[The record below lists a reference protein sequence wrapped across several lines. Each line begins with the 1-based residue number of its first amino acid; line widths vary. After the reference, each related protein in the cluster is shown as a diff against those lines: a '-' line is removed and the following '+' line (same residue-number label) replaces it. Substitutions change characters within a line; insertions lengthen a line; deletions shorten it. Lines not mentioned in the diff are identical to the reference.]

1 MKKIIVFVLILFLAG
16 CSNIKESVK
25 EVKKETIKKDK
36 IDIMLEN
43 MSIEEKIAQMLIIE
57 YDSDY
62 VDDNLKSFLNMT
74 PPGGFILMKE
84 NITTFDKTRQFVSDL
99 KENSRVPLIISID
112 EEGGSVQRLKYLMD
126 ASVSDIPFMYN
137 VGLTNNY
144 DLAYNIG
151 KLIAEEVR
159 TIGVNVDFAPV
170 IDIYSNPNNTVI
182 GKRSF
187 GSDAEIVSNM
197 AVHFTKGLE
206 DNGVIGVYKHF
217 PGHGDTDIDSH
228 ESLPIINK
236 SLDDLKAFEL
246 VPFKSAVKA
255 GAKMIMVGH
264 IAIPEV
270 THDNTPDDSIWSK
283 PYLYLLGFLGLGLV
297 NVIMVYTYPDMG
309 IETVIT
315 YNDNPLVVL
324 QCICIF
330 RTFERLDLSKLPRIS
345 SVINYISAG
354 NLGVYM
360 IHEHPII
367 RYVIWS
373 RLFTTDSLTFYT
385 EEHYLLIFILIII
398 LVYSGCWMIDWWR
411 RMFVSLIKNKPSGLG
426 LLNIIFKSWL
436 VKNTDTK
443 LIIINKGIFFFL
455 INTNKSKLT
464 TINE

>member
-1 MKKIIVFVLILFLAG
+1 MKKIIVFVLILLLAG
-16 CSNIKESVK
+16 CSNIKENVK

-62 VDDNLKSFLNMT
+62 VDDNLKSFLNST

-99 KENSRVPLIISID
+99 NENSRIPLIISID

-126 ASVSDIPFMYN
+126 FIVSDIPFMYN

-151 KLIAEEVR
+151 EIIAEEVR

-187 GSDAEIVSNM
+187 GSNVDLVSNM
-197 AVHFTKGLE
+197 GINFTKGLE

-228 ESLPIINK
+228 EALPIINK
-236 SLDDLKAFEL
+236 SLDDLKSFEL

-264 IAIPEV
+264 IAIPQI
-270 THDNTPDDSIWSK
+270 THDNTPAS
-283 PYLYLLGFLGLGLV
+283 
-297 NVIMVYTYPDMG
+297 
-309 IETVIT
+309 
-315 YNDNPLVVL
+315 
-324 QCICIF
+324 
-330 RTFERLDLSKLPRIS
+330 LSKEVIDILKNDLNYNGLIVTDALNMGAIS
-345 SVINYISAG
+345 DNYSNEEAYIKAIEAG
-354 NLGVYM
+354 NDLLLIPSDGINTINIIKDKVSLDRINESAYKILKFKYDYLDKDNFLDKSYLG
-360 IHEHPII
+360 
-367 RYVIWS
+367 S
-373 RLFTTDSLTFYT
+373 
-385 EEHYLLIFILIII
+385 EEHA
-398 LVYSGCWMIDWWR
+398 
-411 RMFVSLIKNKPSGLG
+411 K
-426 LLNIIFKSWL
+426 
-436 VKNTDTK
+436 
-443 LIIINKGIFFFL
+443 IINQIPV
-455 INTNKSKLT
+455 S
-464 TINE
+464 

>member
-1 MKKIIVFVLILFLAG
+1 MKKIIVFVLILLISG
-16 CSNIKESVK
+16 CTNIKESVK

-62 VDDNLKSFLNMT
+62 VDDNLKSFLNST

-206 DNGVIGVYKHF
+206 DNGVIGVYKHV

-270 THDNTPDDSIWSK
+270 THDNTPAS
-283 PYLYLLGFLGLGLV
+283 
-297 NVIMVYTYPDMG
+297 
-309 IETVIT
+309 
-315 YNDNPLVVL
+315 
-324 QCICIF
+324 
-330 RTFERLDLSKLPRIS
+330 LSKEVIDILKNDLNYNGLIVTDALNMGAIS
-345 SVINYISAG
+345 DNYSNEEAYIKAIEAG
-354 NLGVYM
+354 NDLLLIPSDGINTINIIKDKVSLDWINESARKILEFKYDYLDKDNFLDKSYLG
-360 IHEHPII
+360 
-367 RYVIWS
+367 S
-373 RLFTTDSLTFYT
+373 
-385 EEHYLLIFILIII
+385 EEHAKIISQI
-398 LVYSGCWMIDWWR
+398 
-411 RMFVSLIKNKPSGLG
+411 P
-426 LLNIIFKSWL
+426 
-436 VKNTDTK
+436 
-443 LIIINKGIFFFL
+443 
-455 INTNKSKLT
+455 
-464 TINE
+464 

>member
-1 MKKIIVFVLILFLAG
+1 MKKIIVFVLILLLAG
-16 CSNIKESVK
+16 CSNIKENVK

-62 VDDNLKSFLNMT
+62 VDDNLKSFLNST

-99 KENSRVPLIISID
+99 NENSRIPLIISID

-126 ASVSDIPFMYN
+126 FIVSDIPFMYN

-151 KLIAEEVR
+151 EIIAEEVR

-187 GSDAEIVSNM
+187 GSNVDLVSNM
-197 AVHFTKGLE
+197 GINFTKGLE

-228 ESLPIINK
+228 VSLPIINK
-236 SLDDLKAFEL
+236 SLDDLKSFEL

-264 IAIPEV
+264 IAIPQI
-270 THDNTPDDSIWSK
+270 THDNTPASLSK
-283 PYLYLLGFLGLGLV
+283 EVIDILKNDLNYNGLIVTDAL
-297 NVIMVYTYPDMG
+297 NMG
-309 IETVIT
+309 AI
-315 YNDNPLVVL
+315 NDNYSN
-324 QCICIF
+324 
-330 RTFERLDLSKLPRIS
+330 EEA
-345 SVINYISAG
+345 YIKAIEAG
-354 NLGVYM
+354 NDLLLIPSDGINTINIIKDKVSLDRINESAYKILKFKYDYLDKDNFLDKSYLG
-360 IHEHPII
+360 
-367 RYVIWS
+367 S
-373 RLFTTDSLTFYT
+373 
-385 EEHYLLIFILIII
+385 EEHA
-398 LVYSGCWMIDWWR
+398 
-411 RMFVSLIKNKPSGLG
+411 K
-426 LLNIIFKSWL
+426 
-436 VKNTDTK
+436 
-443 LIIINKGIFFFL
+443 IINQIPV
-455 INTNKSKLT
+455 S
-464 TINE
+464 

>member
-1 MKKIIVFVLILFLAG
+1 MKKIIVFVLILLISG
-16 CSNIKESVK
+16 CTNIKESVK

-62 VDDNLKSFLNMT
+62 VDDNLKSFLNST

-206 DNGVIGVYKHF
+206 DNGVIGVYKHV

-270 THDNTPDDSIWSK
+270 THDNTPAS
-283 PYLYLLGFLGLGLV
+283 
-297 NVIMVYTYPDMG
+297 
-309 IETVIT
+309 
-315 YNDNPLVVL
+315 
-324 QCICIF
+324 
-330 RTFERLDLSKLPRIS
+330 LSKEVIDILKDDLNYNGLIVTDALNMGAIS
-345 SVINYISAG
+345 DNYSNEEAYIKAIEAG
-354 NLGVYM
+354 NDLLLIPSDGINTINIIKDKVSLDRINESAYKILKFKYDYLDKDNFLDKSYLG
-360 IHEHPII
+360 
-367 RYVIWS
+367 S
-373 RLFTTDSLTFYT
+373 
-385 EEHYLLIFILIII
+385 EEHAKIISQI
-398 LVYSGCWMIDWWR
+398 
-411 RMFVSLIKNKPSGLG
+411 P
-426 LLNIIFKSWL
+426 
-436 VKNTDTK
+436 
-443 LIIINKGIFFFL
+443 
-455 INTNKSKLT
+455 
-464 TINE
+464 

>member
-16 CSNIKESVK
+16 CTNIKENVK

-62 VDDNLKSFLNMT
+62 VDDNLKSFLNST

-126 ASVSDIPFMYN
+126 LNVSDIPFMYN
-137 VGLTNNY
+137 VGLTNYY

-151 KLIAEEVR
+151 KIIAEEVR

-197 AVHFTKGLE
+197 SVRFTKGLE

-228 ESLPIINK
+228 ENLPIINK

-270 THDNTPDDSIWSK
+270 THDNTPAS
-283 PYLYLLGFLGLGLV
+283 
-297 NVIMVYTYPDMG
+297 
-309 IETVIT
+309 
-315 YNDNPLVVL
+315 
-324 QCICIF
+324 
-330 RTFERLDLSKLPRIS
+330 LSKEVIDILKNDLNYNGLIVTDALNMGAIS
-345 SVINYISAG
+345 DNYSNEEAYIKAIEAG
-354 NLGVYM
+354 NDL
-360 IHEHPII
+360 
-367 RYVIWS
+367 
-373 RLFTTDSLTFYT
+373 
-385 EEHYLLIFILIII
+385 LLI
-398 LVYSGCWMIDWWR
+398 
-411 RMFVSLIKNKPSGLG
+411 PSDGINTI
-426 LLNIIFKSWL
+426 NIIKDKVSENRINESVRKILKFKYDYLDKDIFLDKSYL
-436 VKNTDTK
+436 GSAEHAK
-443 LIIINKGIFFFL
+443 IINQIPV
-455 INTNKSKLT
+455 S
-464 TINE
+464 

>member
-1 MKKIIVFVLILFLAG
+1 MKKIIVFVLILLLAG
-16 CSNIKESVK
+16 CTNIKESVK
-25 EVKKETIKKDK
+25 EVKKDTIKKDK

-99 KENSRVPLIISID
+99 KENSRIPLIISID
-112 EEGGSVQRLKYLMD
+112 EEGGNVQRLKYLMD
-126 ASVSDIPFMYN
+126 LKVSDIPFMYN

-151 KLIAEEVR
+151 KIIAEEVR

-197 AVHFTKGLE
+197 AVRFTKGLE

-228 ESLPIINK
+228 EALPIINK
-236 SLDDLKAFEL
+236 SLDDLKSFEL
-246 VPFKSAVKA
+246 IPFKSAVKA

-264 IAIPEV
+264 IAIPQI
-270 THDNTPDDSIWSK
+270 THDNTPAS
-283 PYLYLLGFLGLGLV
+283 
-297 NVIMVYTYPDMG
+297 
-309 IETVIT
+309 
-315 YNDNPLVVL
+315 
-324 QCICIF
+324 
-330 RTFERLDLSKLPRIS
+330 LSKEVIDILKNDLNYNGLIVTDALNMGAIS
-345 SVINYISAG
+345 DNYSNEEAYIKAIEAG
-354 NLGVYM
+354 NDLLLIPSDEINTINIIKEKVSLDRINESAYKILKFKYDYLDKDNFLDKSYLG
-360 IHEHPII
+360 
-367 RYVIWS
+367 S
-373 RLFTTDSLTFYT
+373 
-385 EEHYLLIFILIII
+385 EEH
-398 LVYSGCWMIDWWR
+398 
-411 RMFVSLIKNKPSGLG
+411 
-426 LLNIIFKSWL
+426 
-436 VKNTDTK
+436 TK
-443 LIIINKGIFFFL
+443 IINQIP
-455 INTNKSKLT
+455 
-464 TINE
+464 

>member
-1 MKKIIVFVLILFLAG
+1 MKKIIVFVLILLISG
-16 CSNIKESVK
+16 CTNIKESVK

-62 VDDNLKSFLNMT
+62 VDDNLKSFLNST

-99 KENSRVPLIISID
+99 KENSRIPLIISID

-126 ASVSDIPFMYN
+126 SSVSDIPFMYN

-151 KLIAEEVR
+151 KIIAEEVR

-197 AVHFTKGLE
+197 AVRFTKGLE

-236 SLDDLKAFEL
+236 SLDDLKSFEL
-246 VPFKSAVKA
+246 VPFESAVKT

-270 THDNTPDDSIWSK
+270 THDNTPAS
-283 PYLYLLGFLGLGLV
+283 
-297 NVIMVYTYPDMG
+297 
-309 IETVIT
+309 
-315 YNDNPLVVL
+315 
-324 QCICIF
+324 
-330 RTFERLDLSKLPRIS
+330 LSKEVIDILKNDLNYNGLIVTDALNMGAIS
-345 SVINYISAG
+345 DNYSNEEAYIKAIEAG
-354 NLGVYM
+354 NDLLLIPSDGINTINIIKDKVSLDWINESARKILEFKYDYLDKDNFLDKSYLG
-360 IHEHPII
+360 
-367 RYVIWS
+367 S
-373 RLFTTDSLTFYT
+373 
-385 EEHYLLIFILIII
+385 EEHAKIISQI
-398 LVYSGCWMIDWWR
+398 
-411 RMFVSLIKNKPSGLG
+411 P
-426 LLNIIFKSWL
+426 
-436 VKNTDTK
+436 
-443 LIIINKGIFFFL
+443 
-455 INTNKSKLT
+455 
-464 TINE
+464 

>member
-1 MKKIIVFVLILFLAG
+1 MKKIIVFVLFLLLSG

-62 VDDNLKSFLNMT
+62 VDDNLKNFLNST

-99 KENSRVPLIISID
+99 KENSRIPLIISID

-126 ASVSDIPFMYN
+126 ARVSDIPFMYN
-137 VGLTNNY
+137 VGLINNY

-151 KLIAEEVR
+151 KIIAEEVR

-197 AVHFTKGLE
+197 AVCFTKGLE

-236 SLDDLKAFEL
+236 SLDDLKSFEL

-270 THDNTPDDSIWSK
+270 THDNTPAS
-283 PYLYLLGFLGLGLV
+283 
-297 NVIMVYTYPDMG
+297 
-309 IETVIT
+309 
-315 YNDNPLVVL
+315 
-324 QCICIF
+324 
-330 RTFERLDLSKLPRIS
+330 LSKEVIDILKDDLNYNGLIVTDALNMGAIS
-345 SVINYISAG
+345 DNYSNEEAYIKAIEAG
-354 NLGVYM
+354 NDLLLIPSDGINTINIIKDKVSLDRINESARKILKFKYDYLDKDYFLDKSYLG
-360 IHEHPII
+360 
-367 RYVIWS
+367 S
-373 RLFTTDSLTFYT
+373 
-385 EEHYLLIFILIII
+385 EEHAKIISQI
-398 LVYSGCWMIDWWR
+398 
-411 RMFVSLIKNKPSGLG
+411 P
-426 LLNIIFKSWL
+426 
-436 VKNTDTK
+436 
-443 LIIINKGIFFFL
+443 
-455 INTNKSKLT
+455 
-464 TINE
+464 

>member
-1 MKKIIVFVLILFLAG
+1 
-16 CSNIKESVK
+16 
-25 EVKKETIKKDK
+25 
-36 IDIMLEN
+36 MLEN

-62 VDDNLKSFLNMT
+62 VDDNLKSFLNST

-99 KENSRVPLIISID
+99 KENSRIPLIISID

-126 ASVSDIPFMYN
+126 LKVSDIPFMYN

-151 KLIAEEVR
+151 KIIAEEVR

-197 AVHFTKGLE
+197 AVRFTKGLE

-228 ESLPIINK
+228 EALPIINK
-236 SLDDLKAFEL
+236 SLDDLKSFEL

-270 THDNTPDDSIWSK
+270 THDNTPAS
-283 PYLYLLGFLGLGLV
+283 
-297 NVIMVYTYPDMG
+297 
-309 IETVIT
+309 
-315 YNDNPLVVL
+315 
-324 QCICIF
+324 
-330 RTFERLDLSKLPRIS
+330 LSKEVIDILKDDLNYNGLIVTDALNMGAISDNYSNEEAYIKAVEDGNDLLLIPNDGINTINIIKDKVSIDRI
-345 SVINYISAG
+345 NESAYKILKFKYDYLDKD
-354 NLGVYM
+354 NFLDKSYLG
-360 IHEHPII
+360 
-367 RYVIWS
+367 S
-373 RLFTTDSLTFYT
+373 
-385 EEHYLLIFILIII
+385 EEHAKIISQI
-398 LVYSGCWMIDWWR
+398 
-411 RMFVSLIKNKPSGLG
+411 P
-426 LLNIIFKSWL
+426 
-436 VKNTDTK
+436 
-443 LIIINKGIFFFL
+443 
-455 INTNKSKLT
+455 
-464 TINE
+464 

>member
-1 MKKIIVFVLILFLAG
+1 MKKIIVFILILLLSG
-16 CSNIKESVK
+16 CNIKESTK

-62 VDDNLKSFLNMT
+62 VDDNLKSFLNST

-99 KENSRVPLIISID
+99 KENSRIPLIISID

-126 ASVSDIPFMYN
+126 FKVSDIPFMYS

-151 KLIAEEVR
+151 KIIAEEVR

-228 ESLPIINK
+228 EALPIINK
-236 SLDDLKAFEL
+236 NLDDLKAFEL
-246 VPFKSAVKA
+246 VPFESAVKA

-270 THDNTPDDSIWSK
+270 THDNTPAS
-283 PYLYLLGFLGLGLV
+283 
-297 NVIMVYTYPDMG
+297 
-309 IETVIT
+309 
-315 YNDNPLVVL
+315 
-324 QCICIF
+324 
-330 RTFERLDLSKLPRIS
+330 LSKEVIDILKDDLNYNGLIVTDALNMGAIS
-345 SVINYISAG
+345 DNYSNEEAYIKAVEAG
-354 NLGVYM
+354 NDLLLIPSDGINTINIIKDKVSLDRINESAYKILKFKYDYLDKDNFLDKSYLG
-360 IHEHPII
+360 
-367 RYVIWS
+367 S
-373 RLFTTDSLTFYT
+373 
-385 EEHYLLIFILIII
+385 EEHTKIISQI
-398 LVYSGCWMIDWWR
+398 
-411 RMFVSLIKNKPSGLG
+411 P
-426 LLNIIFKSWL
+426 
-436 VKNTDTK
+436 
-443 LIIINKGIFFFL
+443 
-455 INTNKSKLT
+455 
-464 TINE
+464 

>member
-1 MKKIIVFVLILFLAG
+1 MKKIIVFVLILLLAG
-16 CSNIKESVK
+16 CSNIKENVK

-62 VDDNLKSFLNMT
+62 VDDNLKSFLNST

-99 KENSRVPLIISID
+99 NENSRIPLIISID

-126 ASVSDIPFMYN
+126 FIVSDIPFMYN

-151 KLIAEEVR
+151 EIIAEEVR

-187 GSDAEIVSNM
+187 GSNVDLVSNM
-197 AVHFTKGLE
+197 GINFTKGLE

-228 ESLPIINK
+228 EALPIINK
-236 SLDDLKAFEL
+236 SLDDLKSFEL

-264 IAIPEV
+264 IAIPQI
-270 THDNTPDDSIWSK
+270 THDNTPASLSK
-283 PYLYLLGFLGLGLV
+283 EVIDILKNDLNYNGLIVTDAL
-297 NVIMVYTYPDMG
+297 NMG
-309 IETVIT
+309 AI
-315 YNDNPLVVL
+315 NDNYSN
-324 QCICIF
+324 
-330 RTFERLDLSKLPRIS
+330 EEA
-345 SVINYISAG
+345 YIKAIEAG
-354 NLGVYM
+354 NDLLLIPSDGINTINIIKDKVSLDRINESAYKILKFKYDYLDKDIFLDKSYLG
-360 IHEHPII
+360 
-367 RYVIWS
+367 S
-373 RLFTTDSLTFYT
+373 
-385 EEHYLLIFILIII
+385 EEHA
-398 LVYSGCWMIDWWR
+398 
-411 RMFVSLIKNKPSGLG
+411 K
-426 LLNIIFKSWL
+426 
-436 VKNTDTK
+436 
-443 LIIINKGIFFFL
+443 IINQIPV
-455 INTNKSKLT
+455 S
-464 TINE
+464 

>member
-1 MKKIIVFVLILFLAG
+1 MKKIIVFVLFLLLAG
-16 CSNIKESVK
+16 CSNIKENTK

-62 VDDNLKSFLNMT
+62 VDDNLKSFLNST

-99 KENSRVPLIISID
+99 KENSMVPLIISID

-126 ASVSDIPFMYN
+126 ARVSDIPFMYN

-151 KLIAEEVR
+151 EIIAEEVR

-170 IDIYSNPNNTVI
+170 IDIYSNSNNTVI

-197 AVHFTKGLE
+197 AVRFTKGLE

-228 ESLPIINK
+228 EALPIINK
-236 SLDDLKAFEL
+236 SLDDLKSFEL
-246 VPFKSAVKA
+246 VPFESAVKT

-270 THDNTPDDSIWSK
+270 THDNTPAS
-283 PYLYLLGFLGLGLV
+283 
-297 NVIMVYTYPDMG
+297 
-309 IETVIT
+309 
-315 YNDNPLVVL
+315 
-324 QCICIF
+324 
-330 RTFERLDLSKLPRIS
+330 LSKEVIDILKNDLNYDGLIVTDALNMGAIS
-345 SVINYISAG
+345 DNYSNEEAYIKAIEAG
-354 NLGVYM
+354 NDLLLIPSDGINTINIIKDKVSLDRINESARKILKFKYGYLDKDNFLDKSYLG
-360 IHEHPII
+360 
-367 RYVIWS
+367 S
-373 RLFTTDSLTFYT
+373 
-385 EEHYLLIFILIII
+385 EEHAKIISQI
-398 LVYSGCWMIDWWR
+398 
-411 RMFVSLIKNKPSGLG
+411 P
-426 LLNIIFKSWL
+426 
-436 VKNTDTK
+436 
-443 LIIINKGIFFFL
+443 
-455 INTNKSKLT
+455 
-464 TINE
+464 

>member
-1 MKKIIVFVLILFLAG
+1 MKKIIVFVLFLLLAG
-16 CSNIKESVK
+16 CTNIKESVK

-62 VDDNLKSFLNMT
+62 VDDNLKKFLNST

-84 NITTFDKTRQFVSDL
+84 NITIFDKTRQFVSDL
-99 KENSRVPLIISID
+99 KENSRIPLIISID

-126 ASVSDIPFMYN
+126 SSVSDIPFMYN

-197 AVHFTKGLE
+197 AVRFTKGLE
-206 DNGVIGVYKHF
+206 DSGVIGVYKHF

-228 ESLPIINK
+228 VSLPIINK
-236 SLDDLKAFEL
+236 SLDDLKSFEL
-246 VPFKSAVKA
+246 VPFKSAIKA

-264 IAIPEV
+264 IDIPQI
-270 THDNTPDDSIWSK
+270 THDNTPAS
-283 PYLYLLGFLGLGLV
+283 
-297 NVIMVYTYPDMG
+297 
-309 IETVIT
+309 
-315 YNDNPLVVL
+315 
-324 QCICIF
+324 
-330 RTFERLDLSKLPRIS
+330 LSKEVIDILKNDLNYNGLIVTDALNMGAIS
-345 SVINYISAG
+345 DNYSNEEAYIKAIEAG
-354 NLGVYM
+354 NDLLLIPSDGINTINIIKDKVSLDRINESARKILEFKYDYLDKDNFLDKSYLG
-360 IHEHPII
+360 
-367 RYVIWS
+367 S
-373 RLFTTDSLTFYT
+373 
-385 EEHYLLIFILIII
+385 EEHAKIISQI
-398 LVYSGCWMIDWWR
+398 
-411 RMFVSLIKNKPSGLG
+411 P
-426 LLNIIFKSWL
+426 
-436 VKNTDTK
+436 
-443 LIIINKGIFFFL
+443 
-455 INTNKSKLT
+455 
-464 TINE
+464 

>member
-1 MKKIIVFVLILFLAG
+1 MKKIIVFVLFLLLAG
-16 CSNIKESVK
+16 CSNIKENTK

-62 VDDNLKSFLNMT
+62 VDDNLKSFLNST

-99 KENSRVPLIISID
+99 KENSMVPLIISID

-126 ASVSDIPFMYN
+126 ARVSDIPFMYN

-151 KLIAEEVR
+151 EIIAEEVR

-170 IDIYSNPNNTVI
+170 IDIYSNSNNTVI

-197 AVHFTKGLE
+197 AVRFTKGLE

-228 ESLPIINK
+228 EALPIINK
-236 SLDDLKAFEL
+236 SLDDLKSFEL
-246 VPFKSAVKA
+246 VPFESAVKT

-270 THDNTPDDSIWSK
+270 THDNTPAS
-283 PYLYLLGFLGLGLV
+283 
-297 NVIMVYTYPDMG
+297 
-309 IETVIT
+309 
-315 YNDNPLVVL
+315 
-324 QCICIF
+324 
-330 RTFERLDLSKLPRIS
+330 LSKEVIDILKNDLNYDGLIVTDALNMGAIS
-345 SVINYISAG
+345 DNYSNEEAYIKAIEAG
-354 NLGVYM
+354 NDLLLIPSDGINTINIIKDKVSLDRINESTRKILKFKYDYLDKDNFLDKSYLG
-360 IHEHPII
+360 
-367 RYVIWS
+367 S
-373 RLFTTDSLTFYT
+373 
-385 EEHYLLIFILIII
+385 EEHAKIISQI
-398 LVYSGCWMIDWWR
+398 PQS
-411 RMFVSLIKNKPSGLG
+411 
-426 LLNIIFKSWL
+426 
-436 VKNTDTK
+436 
-443 LIIINKGIFFFL
+443 
-455 INTNKSKLT
+455 
-464 TINE
+464 

>member
-1 MKKIIVFVLILFLAG
+1 MKKIIVFVLIFLISG

-25 EVKKETIKKDK
+25 EVKKKTIKKDK

-62 VDDNLKSFLNMT
+62 VDDNLKSFLNST

-126 ASVSDIPFMYN
+126 ARVSDIPFMYN

-151 KLIAEEVR
+151 EIIAEEVR

-170 IDIYSNPNNTVI
+170 IDFYSNPNNTVI

-187 GSDAEIVSNM
+187 GSDVEIVSNM
-197 AVHFTKGLE
+197 AVCFTKGLE

-270 THDNTPDDSIWSK
+270 TSDNTPASLSK
-283 PYLYLLGFLGLGLV
+283 EVIDILKNDLNYNGLIVTDAL
-297 NVIMVYTYPDMG
+297 NMG
-309 IETVIT
+309 AI
-315 YNDNPLVVL
+315 NDNYSN
-324 QCICIF
+324 
-330 RTFERLDLSKLPRIS
+330 EEA
-345 SVINYISAG
+345 YIKAIEAG
-354 NLGVYM
+354 NDLLLIPNDGINTINIIKDKVSLDRINESARKILKFKYDYLDKDNFLDKSYLG
-360 IHEHPII
+360 
-367 RYVIWS
+367 S
-373 RLFTTDSLTFYT
+373 
-385 EEHYLLIFILIII
+385 EEHAKIISQI
-398 LVYSGCWMIDWWR
+398 
-411 RMFVSLIKNKPSGLG
+411 P
-426 LLNIIFKSWL
+426 
-436 VKNTDTK
+436 
-443 LIIINKGIFFFL
+443 
-455 INTNKSKLT
+455 
-464 TINE
+464 

>member
-1 MKKIIVFVLILFLAG
+1 MKKIIVFVLILLLAG

-62 VDDNLKSFLNMT
+62 VDDNLKSFLNST

-99 KENSRVPLIISID
+99 KENSRIPLIISID

-126 ASVSDIPFMYN
+126 ARVSDIPFMYN

-144 DLAYNIG
+144 DFAYNIG
-151 KLIAEEVR
+151 KIIAEEIR
-159 TIGVNVDFAPV
+159 TIGVNVNFAPV
-170 IDIYSNPNNTVI
+170 IDIYSNLNNTVI

-197 AVHFTKGLE
+197 AVRFTKGLE

-228 ESLPIINK
+228 EALPIINK
-236 SLDDLKAFEL
+236 SLDDLKSFEL

-270 THDNTPDDSIWSK
+270 THDNTPAS
-283 PYLYLLGFLGLGLV
+283 
-297 NVIMVYTYPDMG
+297 
-309 IETVIT
+309 
-315 YNDNPLVVL
+315 
-324 QCICIF
+324 
-330 RTFERLDLSKLPRIS
+330 LSKEVIDILKNDLNYNGLIVTDALNMGAIS
-345 SVINYISAG
+345 DNYSNEEAYIKAIEAG
-354 NLGVYM
+354 NDLLLIPSDGINTINIIKDKVSLDRINESARKILKFKYDYLDKDNFLDKSYLG
-360 IHEHPII
+360 
-367 RYVIWS
+367 S
-373 RLFTTDSLTFYT
+373 
-385 EEHYLLIFILIII
+385 EEHAKIISQI
-398 LVYSGCWMIDWWR
+398 PQS
-411 RMFVSLIKNKPSGLG
+411 
-426 LLNIIFKSWL
+426 
-436 VKNTDTK
+436 
-443 LIIINKGIFFFL
+443 
-455 INTNKSKLT
+455 
-464 TINE
+464 

>member
-1 MKKIIVFVLILFLAG
+1 MKKIIVFVLILLLSG
-16 CSNIKESVK
+16 CNIKENVK

-57 YDSDY
+57 DDSDY

-84 NITTFDKTRQFVSDL
+84 NITTFDKTRQFVFDL

-126 ASVSDIPFMYN
+126 LKVSDIPFMYN

-151 KLIAEEVR
+151 GIIAEEVR
-159 TIGVNVDFAPV
+159 TIGVNVDFAPI

-197 AVHFTKGLE
+197 AVRFTKGLE

-228 ESLPIINK
+228 DSLPIINK
-236 SLDDLKAFEL
+236 SLDDLKSFEL
-246 VPFKSAVKA
+246 IPFKSAVKA

-264 IAIPEV
+264 IAIPQI
-270 THDNTPDDSIWSK
+270 THDNIPAS
-283 PYLYLLGFLGLGLV
+283 
-297 NVIMVYTYPDMG
+297 
-309 IETVIT
+309 
-315 YNDNPLVVL
+315 
-324 QCICIF
+324 
-330 RTFERLDLSKLPRIS
+330 LSKEVIDILKDDLNYNGLIVTDALNMGAIS
-345 SVINYISAG
+345 DNYSNEEAYIKAIEAG
-354 NLGVYM
+354 NDLLLIPSDGINTINIIKDKVSLDRINESARKILEFKYDYLDKDNFLDKSYLG
-360 IHEHPII
+360 
-367 RYVIWS
+367 S
-373 RLFTTDSLTFYT
+373 
-385 EEHYLLIFILIII
+385 EEHTKIISQI
-398 LVYSGCWMIDWWR
+398 
-411 RMFVSLIKNKPSGLG
+411 P
-426 LLNIIFKSWL
+426 
-436 VKNTDTK
+436 
-443 LIIINKGIFFFL
+443 
-455 INTNKSKLT
+455 
-464 TINE
+464 

>member
-1 MKKIIVFVLILFLAG
+1 MKKIIVFVLILLISG
-16 CSNIKESVK
+16 CTNIKESVK

-62 VDDNLKSFLNMT
+62 VDDNLKSFLNTT

-84 NITTFDKTRQFVSDL
+84 NITTFDKTRQFVSGL
-99 KENSRVPLIISID
+99 KENSRIPLIISID

-126 ASVSDIPFMYN
+126 SSVSDIPFMYN

-151 KLIAEEVR
+151 KIIAEEVR

-197 AVHFTKGLE
+197 AVRFTKGLE

-236 SLDDLKAFEL
+236 SLDDLKSFEL

-264 IAIPEV
+264 IAIPQI
-270 THDNTPDDSIWSK
+270 THDNTPAS
-283 PYLYLLGFLGLGLV
+283 
-297 NVIMVYTYPDMG
+297 
-309 IETVIT
+309 
-315 YNDNPLVVL
+315 
-324 QCICIF
+324 
-330 RTFERLDLSKLPRIS
+330 LSKEVIDILKDDLNYNGLIVTDALNMGAIS
-345 SVINYISAG
+345 DNYSNEEAYIKAVEAG
-354 NLGVYM
+354 NDLLLIPSDGINTINIIKDKVSLDRINESARKILKFKYDYLDKDNFLDKSYLG
-360 IHEHPII
+360 
-367 RYVIWS
+367 S
-373 RLFTTDSLTFYT
+373 
-385 EEHYLLIFILIII
+385 EEHAKIISQI
-398 LVYSGCWMIDWWR
+398 PQS
-411 RMFVSLIKNKPSGLG
+411 
-426 LLNIIFKSWL
+426 
-436 VKNTDTK
+436 
-443 LIIINKGIFFFL
+443 
-455 INTNKSKLT
+455 
-464 TINE
+464 

>member
-16 CSNIKESVK
+16 CTNIKENVK

-62 VDDNLKSFLNMT
+62 VDDNLKSFLNST

-126 ASVSDIPFMYN
+126 LKVSDIPFMYN
-137 VGLTNNY
+137 VGLTNYY

-151 KLIAEEVR
+151 KIIAEEVR

-197 AVHFTKGLE
+197 SVRFTKGLE

-228 ESLPIINK
+228 ENLPIINK

-270 THDNTPDDSIWSK
+270 THDNTPAS
-283 PYLYLLGFLGLGLV
+283 
-297 NVIMVYTYPDMG
+297 
-309 IETVIT
+309 
-315 YNDNPLVVL
+315 
-324 QCICIF
+324 
-330 RTFERLDLSKLPRIS
+330 LSKEVIDILKNDLNYNGLIVTDALNMGAIS
-345 SVINYISAG
+345 DNYSNEEAYIKAIEAG
-354 NLGVYM
+354 NDL
-360 IHEHPII
+360 
-367 RYVIWS
+367 
-373 RLFTTDSLTFYT
+373 
-385 EEHYLLIFILIII
+385 LLI
-398 LVYSGCWMIDWWR
+398 
-411 RMFVSLIKNKPSGLG
+411 PSDGINTI
-426 LLNIIFKSWL
+426 NIIKDKVSENRINESVRKILKFKYDYLDKDIFLDKSYL
-436 VKNTDTK
+436 GSAEHAK
-443 LIIINKGIFFFL
+443 IINQIPV
-455 INTNKSKLT
+455 S
-464 TINE
+464 

>member
-16 CSNIKESVK
+16 CTIIKESVK
-25 EVKKETIKKDK
+25 EVKKKTIKKDK

-43 MSIEEKIAQMLIIE
+43 MSMEEKIAQMLIIE

-62 VDDNLKSFLNMT
+62 VDDNLKSFLNST

-99 KENSRVPLIISID
+99 RENSRVPLIISID

-126 ASVSDIPFMYN
+126 ARASDIPFMYN

-151 KLIAEEVR
+151 KIIAEEVR

-187 GSDAEIVSNM
+187 GSDVELVSNM
-197 AVHFTKGLE
+197 AVCFTKGLE

-228 ESLPIINK
+228 EVLPIINK
-236 SLDDLKAFEL
+236 SLDDLKSFEL

-270 THDNTPDDSIWSK
+270 TSDNTPAS
-283 PYLYLLGFLGLGLV
+283 
-297 NVIMVYTYPDMG
+297 
-309 IETVIT
+309 
-315 YNDNPLVVL
+315 
-324 QCICIF
+324 
-330 RTFERLDLSKLPRIS
+330 LSKEVIDILKNDLNYNGLIVTDALNMGAIS
-345 SVINYISAG
+345 DNYSNEEAYIKAIEAG
-354 NLGVYM
+354 NDLLLIPSDGINTINIIKDKVSLDRINESARKILEFKYDYLDKDNFLDKSYLG
-360 IHEHPII
+360 
-367 RYVIWS
+367 S
-373 RLFTTDSLTFYT
+373 
-385 EEHYLLIFILIII
+385 EEHAKIISQI
-398 LVYSGCWMIDWWR
+398 
-411 RMFVSLIKNKPSGLG
+411 PS
-426 LLNIIFKSWL
+426 S
-436 VKNTDTK
+436 
-443 LIIINKGIFFFL
+443 
-455 INTNKSKLT
+455 
-464 TINE
+464 

>member
-16 CSNIKESVK
+16 CSNIKENVK
-25 EVKKETIKKDK
+25 EVKKATIKKDK

-62 VDDNLKSFLNMT
+62 VDDNLKSFLNST

-99 KENSRVPLIISID
+99 KENSRIPLIISID

-126 ASVSDIPFMYN
+126 ARVSDIPFMYN

-144 DLAYNIG
+144 DFAYNIG

-197 AVHFTKGLE
+197 AVRFTKGLE

-228 ESLPIINK
+228 EALPIINK
-236 SLDDLKAFEL
+236 SLDDLKSFEL

-270 THDNTPDDSIWSK
+270 THDNTPAS
-283 PYLYLLGFLGLGLV
+283 
-297 NVIMVYTYPDMG
+297 
-309 IETVIT
+309 
-315 YNDNPLVVL
+315 
-324 QCICIF
+324 
-330 RTFERLDLSKLPRIS
+330 LSKEVIDILKNDLNYDGLIVTDALNMGAIS
-345 SVINYISAG
+345 DNYSNEEAYIKAIEAG
-354 NLGVYM
+354 NDL
-360 IHEHPII
+360 
-367 RYVIWS
+367 
-373 RLFTTDSLTFYT
+373 
-385 EEHYLLIFILIII
+385 LLI
-398 LVYSGCWMIDWWR
+398 
-411 RMFVSLIKNKPSGLG
+411 PSDGINTI
-426 LLNIIFKSWL
+426 NIIKDKVSENRINESVRKILKFKYDYLDKDIFLDKSYL
-436 VKNTDTK
+436 GSVEHAK
-443 LIIINKGIFFFL
+443 IINQIPV
-455 INTNKSKLT
+455 S
-464 TINE
+464 

>member
-1 MKKIIVFVLILFLAG
+1 MKKIIVFVLIFLISG

-25 EVKKETIKKDK
+25 EVKKDTIKKDK

-99 KENSRVPLIISID
+99 KENSRIPLIISID
-112 EEGGSVQRLKYLMD
+112 EEGGNVQRLKYLMD
-126 ASVSDIPFMYN
+126 LKVSDIPFMYN

-151 KLIAEEVR
+151 KIIAEEVR

-197 AVHFTKGLE
+197 AVRFTKGLE

-228 ESLPIINK
+228 EALPIINK
-236 SLDDLKAFEL
+236 SLDDLKSFEL
-246 VPFKSAVKA
+246 IPFKSAVKA

-264 IAIPEV
+264 IAIPQI
-270 THDNTPDDSIWSK
+270 THDNTPAS
-283 PYLYLLGFLGLGLV
+283 
-297 NVIMVYTYPDMG
+297 
-309 IETVIT
+309 
-315 YNDNPLVVL
+315 
-324 QCICIF
+324 
-330 RTFERLDLSKLPRIS
+330 LSKEVIDILKNDLNYNGLIVTDALNMGAIS
-345 SVINYISAG
+345 DNYSNEEAYIKAIEAG
-354 NLGVYM
+354 NDLLLIPSDGINTINIIKDKVSLDRINESTYKILKFKYDYLDKDNFLDKSYLG
-360 IHEHPII
+360 
-367 RYVIWS
+367 S
-373 RLFTTDSLTFYT
+373 
-385 EEHYLLIFILIII
+385 EEH
-398 LVYSGCWMIDWWR
+398 
-411 RMFVSLIKNKPSGLG
+411 
-426 LLNIIFKSWL
+426 
-436 VKNTDTK
+436 TK
-443 LIIINKGIFFFL
+443 IINQIP
-455 INTNKSKLT
+455 
-464 TINE
+464 

>member
-1 MKKIIVFVLILFLAG
+1 MKKIIVFVLFLLLAG
-16 CSNIKESVK
+16 CSNIKENTK

-62 VDDNLKSFLNMT
+62 VDDNLKSFLNST

-99 KENSRVPLIISID
+99 KENSMVPLIISID

-126 ASVSDIPFMYN
+126 ARVSDIPFMYN

-151 KLIAEEVR
+151 EIIAEEVR

-170 IDIYSNPNNTVI
+170 IDIYSNSNNTVI

-197 AVHFTKGLE
+197 AVRFTKGLE

-228 ESLPIINK
+228 EALPIINK
-236 SLDDLKAFEL
+236 SLDDLKSFEL
-246 VPFKSAVKA
+246 VPFESAVKT

-270 THDNTPDDSIWSK
+270 THDNTPAS
-283 PYLYLLGFLGLGLV
+283 
-297 NVIMVYTYPDMG
+297 
-309 IETVIT
+309 
-315 YNDNPLVVL
+315 
-324 QCICIF
+324 
-330 RTFERLDLSKLPRIS
+330 LSKEVIDILKNDLNYDGLIVTDALNMGAIS
-345 SVINYISAG
+345 DNYSNEEAYIKAIEAG
-354 NLGVYM
+354 NDLLLIPSDGINTINIIKDKVSLDRINESTRKILKFKYDYLDKDNFLDKSYLG
-360 IHEHPII
+360 
-367 RYVIWS
+367 S
-373 RLFTTDSLTFYT
+373 
-385 EEHYLLIFILIII
+385 EEHAKIISQI
-398 LVYSGCWMIDWWR
+398 
-411 RMFVSLIKNKPSGLG
+411 P
-426 LLNIIFKSWL
+426 
-436 VKNTDTK
+436 
-443 LIIINKGIFFFL
+443 
-455 INTNKSKLT
+455 
-464 TINE
+464 

>member
-16 CSNIKESVK
+16 CSNIKENVK

-62 VDDNLKSFLNMT
+62 VDDNLKNFLNTT

-99 KENSRVPLIISID
+99 KENSRIPLIISID

-126 ASVSDIPFMYN
+126 LKVNDIPFMYN

-151 KLIAEEVR
+151 GIIAEEVR

-187 GSDAEIVSNM
+187 GSDVELVSNM
-197 AVHFTKGLE
+197 AVRFTKGLE

-228 ESLPIINK
+228 EALPIINK
-236 SLDDLKAFEL
+236 SLDDLKSFEL
-246 VPFKSAVKA
+246 VPFNSAVKA

-270 THDNTPDDSIWSK
+270 THDNTPAS
-283 PYLYLLGFLGLGLV
+283 
-297 NVIMVYTYPDMG
+297 
-309 IETVIT
+309 
-315 YNDNPLVVL
+315 
-324 QCICIF
+324 
-330 RTFERLDLSKLPRIS
+330 LSKE
-345 SVINYISAG
+345 VIDILKNDLNYKGLIITDALNMGAVTDNYSNEEAYIKAIEAG
-354 NLGVYM
+354 NDL
-360 IHEHPII
+360 
-367 RYVIWS
+367 
-373 RLFTTDSLTFYT
+373 
-385 EEHYLLIFILIII
+385 LLIPSDGINTINIIK
-398 LVYSGCWMIDWWR
+398 DK
-411 RMFVSLIKNKPSGLG
+411 VSL
-426 LLNIIFKSWL
+426 
-436 VKNTDTK
+436 DR
-443 LIIINKGIFFFL
+443 
-455 INTNKSKLT
+455 
-464 TINE
+464 INESARKILKFKYDYLDKDNFLDKSYLGSAEHKKIIDLVPVS

>member
-1 MKKIIVFVLILFLAG
+1 MKKIIVFILILLLSG
-16 CSNIKESVK
+16 CNIKESTK

-62 VDDNLKSFLNMT
+62 VDDNLKSFLNST

-99 KENSRVPLIISID
+99 KENSRIPLIISID

-126 ASVSDIPFMYN
+126 FKVSDIPFMYS

-151 KLIAEEVR
+151 KIIAEEVR

-228 ESLPIINK
+228 EALPIINK
-236 SLDDLKAFEL
+236 NLDDLKAFEL
-246 VPFKSAVKA
+246 VPFESAVKA

-270 THDNTPDDSIWSK
+270 THDNTPAS
-283 PYLYLLGFLGLGLV
+283 
-297 NVIMVYTYPDMG
+297 
-309 IETVIT
+309 
-315 YNDNPLVVL
+315 
-324 QCICIF
+324 
-330 RTFERLDLSKLPRIS
+330 LSKEVIDILKDDLNYNGLIVTDALNMGAIS
-345 SVINYISAG
+345 DNYSNEEAYIKAIEAG
-354 NLGVYM
+354 NDLLLIPSDGINTINIIKDKVSLDRINESAYKILKFKYDYLDKDNFLDKSYLG
-360 IHEHPII
+360 
-367 RYVIWS
+367 S
-373 RLFTTDSLTFYT
+373 
-385 EEHYLLIFILIII
+385 EEHTKIISQI
-398 LVYSGCWMIDWWR
+398 
-411 RMFVSLIKNKPSGLG
+411 P
-426 LLNIIFKSWL
+426 
-436 VKNTDTK
+436 
-443 LIIINKGIFFFL
+443 
-455 INTNKSKLT
+455 
-464 TINE
+464 

>member
-1 MKKIIVFVLILFLAG
+1 MKKIIVFVLILLLAG
-16 CSNIKESVK
+16 CNIKESTK

-62 VDDNLKSFLNMT
+62 VDDNLKSFLNTT

-99 KENSRVPLIISID
+99 NENSRIPLIISID

-126 ASVSDIPFMYN
+126 ARVSDIPFMYN
-137 VGLTNNY
+137 VGLTNIY
-144 DLAYNIG
+144 DFAYNIG
-151 KLIAEEVR
+151 KIIAEEVR

-197 AVHFTKGLE
+197 AVRFTKGLE

-228 ESLPIINK
+228 EALPIINK
-236 SLDDLKAFEL
+236 SLDDLKSFEL

-270 THDNTPDDSIWSK
+270 THDNTPASLSKEVIDILKDDLN
-283 PYLYLLGFLGLGLV
+283 YNGLIVTDAL
-297 NVIMVYTYPDMG
+297 NMG
-309 IETVIT
+309 AI
-315 YNDNPLVVL
+315 NDNYSN
-324 QCICIF
+324 
-330 RTFERLDLSKLPRIS
+330 EEA
-345 SVINYISAG
+345 YIKAIEAG
-354 NLGVYM
+354 NDLLLIPSDGIDTINIIKDNVSLDRINESARKILKFKYDYLDKDNFLDKSYLG
-360 IHEHPII
+360 
-367 RYVIWS
+367 S
-373 RLFTTDSLTFYT
+373 
-385 EEHYLLIFILIII
+385 EEHA
-398 LVYSGCWMIDWWR
+398 
-411 RMFVSLIKNKPSGLG
+411 K
-426 LLNIIFKSWL
+426 
-436 VKNTDTK
+436 
-443 LIIINKGIFFFL
+443 IINQIPV
-455 INTNKSKLT
+455 S
-464 TINE
+464 

>member
-1 MKKIIVFVLILFLAG
+1 MKKMIVFVLILLLAG

-57 YDSDY
+57 YNSDY
-62 VDDNLKSFLNMT
+62 VDDNLKNFLNTT

-99 KENSRVPLIISID
+99 NGNSRIPLIISID

-126 ASVSDIPFMYN
+126 ARVSDIPFMYN

-151 KLIAEEVR
+151 KIIAEEVR

-197 AVHFTKGLE
+197 AVRFTKGLE

-228 ESLPIINK
+228 EALPIINN
-236 SLDDLKAFEL
+236 SLDDLKSFEL

-270 THDNTPDDSIWSK
+270 THDNTPAS
-283 PYLYLLGFLGLGLV
+283 
-297 NVIMVYTYPDMG
+297 
-309 IETVIT
+309 
-315 YNDNPLVVL
+315 
-324 QCICIF
+324 
-330 RTFERLDLSKLPRIS
+330 LSKEVIDILKNNLNYNGLIVTDALNMGAIS
-345 SVINYISAG
+345 DNYSNEEAYIKAIEAG
-354 NLGVYM
+354 NDLLLIPSDGINTINIIKDKVSLDRINESARKILKFKYGYLDKDNFLDKSYLG
-360 IHEHPII
+360 
-367 RYVIWS
+367 S
-373 RLFTTDSLTFYT
+373 
-385 EEHYLLIFILIII
+385 EEHAKIISQI
-398 LVYSGCWMIDWWR
+398 
-411 RMFVSLIKNKPSGLG
+411 P
-426 LLNIIFKSWL
+426 
-436 VKNTDTK
+436 
-443 LIIINKGIFFFL
+443 
-455 INTNKSKLT
+455 
-464 TINE
+464 

>member
-270 THDNTPDDSIWSK
+270 THDNTPAS
-283 PYLYLLGFLGLGLV
+283 
-297 NVIMVYTYPDMG
+297 
-309 IETVIT
+309 
-315 YNDNPLVVL
+315 
-324 QCICIF
+324 
-330 RTFERLDLSKLPRIS
+330 LSKEVIDILKDDLNYNGLIVTDALNMGAIS
-345 SVINYISAG
+345 DNYSNEEAYIKAIEAG
-354 NLGVYM
+354 NDLLLIPSDGINTINIIKDKVSLDRINESAYKILKFKYDYLDKDNFLDKSYLG
-360 IHEHPII
+360 
-367 RYVIWS
+367 S
-373 RLFTTDSLTFYT
+373 
-385 EEHYLLIFILIII
+385 EEHAKIISQI
-398 LVYSGCWMIDWWR
+398 
-411 RMFVSLIKNKPSGLG
+411 P
-426 LLNIIFKSWL
+426 
-436 VKNTDTK
+436 
-443 LIIINKGIFFFL
+443 
-455 INTNKSKLT
+455 
-464 TINE
+464 

>member
-1 MKKIIVFVLILFLAG
+1 MKKIIVFVLILLLAG
-16 CSNIKESVK
+16 CSNIKENVK

-62 VDDNLKSFLNMT
+62 VDDNLKSFLNST

-99 KENSRVPLIISID
+99 NENSRIPLIISID

-126 ASVSDIPFMYN
+126 FIVSDIPFMYN

-151 KLIAEEVR
+151 EIIAEEVR

-187 GSDAEIVSNM
+187 GSNVDLVSNM
-197 AVHFTKGLE
+197 GINFTKGLE

-228 ESLPIINK
+228 EALPIINK
-236 SLDDLKAFEL
+236 SLDDLKSFEL

-264 IAIPEV
+264 IAIPQI
-270 THDNTPDDSIWSK
+270 THDNTPASLSK
-283 PYLYLLGFLGLGLV
+283 EVIDILKNDLNYNGLIVTDAL
-297 NVIMVYTYPDMG
+297 NMG
-309 IETVIT
+309 AI
-315 YNDNPLVVL
+315 NDNYSN
-324 QCICIF
+324 
-330 RTFERLDLSKLPRIS
+330 EEA
-345 SVINYISAG
+345 YIKAIEAG
-354 NLGVYM
+354 NDLLLIPSDGINTINIIKDKVSLDRINESAYKILKFKYDYLDKDNFLDKSYLG
-360 IHEHPII
+360 
-367 RYVIWS
+367 S
-373 RLFTTDSLTFYT
+373 
-385 EEHYLLIFILIII
+385 EEHA
-398 LVYSGCWMIDWWR
+398 
-411 RMFVSLIKNKPSGLG
+411 K
-426 LLNIIFKSWL
+426 
-436 VKNTDTK
+436 
-443 LIIINKGIFFFL
+443 IINQIPV
-455 INTNKSKLT
+455 S
-464 TINE
+464 